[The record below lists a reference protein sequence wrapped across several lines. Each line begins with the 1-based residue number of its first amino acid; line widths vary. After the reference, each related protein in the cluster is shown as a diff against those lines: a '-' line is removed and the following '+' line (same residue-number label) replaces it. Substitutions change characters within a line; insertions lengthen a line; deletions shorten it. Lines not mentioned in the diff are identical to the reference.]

1 MGIIKKKI
9 LVTGGAG
16 FIGTRLCNTLIEDYD
31 ITVLD
36 YFWFGDKLDNRITKL
51 VGGIVDLKVEDL
63 KDYDAVLFLAGLSN
77 DPMAEFQPNLNFTE
91 NSAVPTYLAY
101 LTKQAGIKKFIGASS
116 CSVYGYTK
124 NKKLFE
130 DSKVTPVFP
139 YGIAKLQFEKGIS
152 ILEDKNFKPI
162 LFRKGTVG
170 GWSDRMRYDL
180 VVNTMLMTA
189 ITKRKITINSPK
201 LWRPLIDIRDVV
213 EAYRLA
219 LESDE
224 NISGIFN
231 LSGVNLTIGTLGKL
245 IHRKL
250 SDMGINV
257 ELEILD
263 MEDLRNYK
271 VNIDKIED
279 ELQFEPKYFPAD
291 SLEEILRNIDV
302 NSYDFSKDK
311 YYNIKIFKEVM
322 KNESF
327 YNGRNGIIRK

>member
-1 MGIIKKKI
+1 MKYLI
-9 LVTGGAG
+9 TGGAG

-36 YFWFGDKLDNRITKL
+36 YFWFGDKLDSRINKL

-63 KDYDAVLFLAGLSN
+63 KGYDAVLFLAGLSN
-77 DPMAEFQPNLNFTE
+77 DPMAEFKPNLNFTE

-101 LTKQAGIKKFIGASS
+101 LTKEAGIKKFIGAST

-130 DSKVTPVFP
+130 DSKVTPTFP
-139 YGIAKLQFEKGIS
+139 YGIAKLQFEKGVS
-152 ILEDKNFKPI
+152 ILQDKNFKPI

-170 GWSDRMRYDL
+170 GWSGRMRYDV

-189 ITKRKITINSPK
+189 ITKRKITINSPE
-201 LWRPLIDIRDVV
+201 LWRPLIDIRDVI

-224 NISGIFN
+224 DISGIFN
-231 LSGVNLTIGTLGKL
+231 LSGVNLTIGTLGEL
-245 IHRKL
+245 IHKKL
-250 SDMGINV
+250 TDKGF
-257 ELEILD
+257 D
-263 MEDLRNYK
+263 K
-271 VNIDKIED
+271 VNIDKIQD
-279 ELQFEPKYFPAD
+279 ELQFEPRYFPSD
-291 SLEEILRNIDV
+291 SLEEILNNIDIE
-302 NSYDFSKDK
+302 SYDFSKDK

-322 KNESF
+322 KNESL
-327 YNGRNGIIRK
+327 YNRRNGITRK

>member
-1 MGIIKKKI
+1 MKKKI

-36 YFWFGDKLDNRITKL
+36 YFWFGDKLDSRINKL
-51 VGGIVDLKVEDL
+51 VGGIVDLKVEYL
-63 KDYDAVLFLAGLSN
+63 KGYDAVLFLAGLSN
-77 DPMAEFQPNLNFTE
+77 DPMAEFKPNLNFTE

-101 LTKQAGIKKFIGASS
+101 LTKEAGIKKFIGAST

-130 DSKVTPVFP
+130 DSKVTPTFP
-139 YGIAKLQFEKGIS
+139 YGIAKLQFEKGVS
-152 ILEDKNFKPI
+152 ILQDKNFKPI

-170 GWSDRMRYDL
+170 GWSGRMRYDV

-189 ITKRKITINSPK
+189 ITKRKITINSPE
-201 LWRPLIDIRDVV
+201 LWRPLIDIRDVI

-224 NISGIFN
+224 DISGIFN
-231 LSGVNLTIGTLGKL
+231 LSGVNLTIGTLGEL
-245 IHRKL
+245 IHKKL
-250 SDMGINV
+250 TDKGFDI

-263 MEDLRNYK
+263 VKDMRNYK
-271 VNIDKIED
+271 VNIDKIQD
-279 ELQFEPKYFPAD
+279 ELQFEPRYFPSD
-291 SLEEILRNIDV
+291 SLEEILNNIDIE
-302 NSYDFSKDK
+302 SYDFSKDK

-327 YNGRNGIIRK
+327 YNGWNGITRK